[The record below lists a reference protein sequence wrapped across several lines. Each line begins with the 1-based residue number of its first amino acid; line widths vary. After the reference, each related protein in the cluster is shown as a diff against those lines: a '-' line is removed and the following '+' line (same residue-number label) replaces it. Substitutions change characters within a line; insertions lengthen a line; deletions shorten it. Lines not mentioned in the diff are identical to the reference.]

1 MDLREEKLSLITLLF
16 VIGISSLLFTLVM
29 RILDGITIRFFLQC
43 GVLCI
48 VAGILL
54 FIIKQIGRL
63 LHSGKTQRKYH
74 Q

>member
-29 RILDGITIRFFLQC
+29 RILDGITIRFFLQS

-48 VAGILL
+48 VAGIFL
-54 FIIKQIGRL
+54 FLIKQVGRL
-63 LHSGKTQRKYH
+63 LHTGKAQRKYH

>member
-43 GVLCI
+43 GVLCM
-48 VAGILL
+48 VAGTLL
-54 FIIKQIGRL
+54 FIIKQVSRYL
-63 LHSGKTQRKYH
+63 YPGKT
-74 Q
+74 